1 MSVIIIINLLTLT
14 LLLNIYT
21 CCYVFIADVL
31 NVNSGC
37 EKVTASHRIITE
49 AEKPR
54 CGAEKP
60 PCGAEKPLCAPDKTV
75 TSKEMS
81 FSQTLTKFLSGAYLG
96 IPTTLHVGC

>member
-1 MSVIIIINLLTLT
+1 MCI
-14 LLLNIYT
+14 

-37 EKVTASHRIITE
+37 EKVTPSHRIITE

-60 PCGAEKPLCAPDKTV
+60 LCAADKTV

-81 FSQTLTKFLSGAYLG
+81 LSQTLTKFLSSEDMNKIISCMYE
-96 IPTTLHVGC
+96 

>member
-1 MSVIIIINLLTLT
+1 M
-14 LLLNIYT
+14 
-21 CCYVFIADVL
+21 L

-37 EKVTASHRIITE
+37 EKVTHRIITE

-60 PCGAEKPLCAPDKTV
+60 RCAADKTV

-81 FSQTLTKFLSGAYLG
+81 LSQALTKFLSSEDMNKIISCMYK
-96 IPTTLHVGC
+96 